1 MDELAN
7 DLGVNDAE
15 EALAHGIIDGLAYE
29 DDFEN
34 KIKEA
39 LQIDSNEGLNE
50 VYFGDINVKVQEYDK
65 EIDDRIAVIYAQGPI
80 FNTEGSAE
88 IIGKDALNKAFD
100 EILESKKIKAAVL
113 R

>member
-1 MDELAN
+1 MRERIDG
-7 DLGVNDAE
+7 GVAEKEALRKRQLE

-39 LQIDSNEGLNE
+39 LKIDSNEGLNE

-65 EIDDRIAVIYAQGPI
+65 EIDDRIAVVYAQGPI
-80 FNTEGSAE
+80 FNTE
-88 IIGKDALNKAFD
+88 
-100 EILESKKIKAAVL
+100 AVSYTHL
-113 R
+113 TLPTNREV